1 MRGSIKRWRRALSVP
16 VAVLPILATAACG
29 GREPSSAAERLA
41 RGREIVEQMSAKLG
55 AAQAFSVTTDEKREV
70 IRPGGDPQPTA
81 MTREL
86 VVRRP
91 DRLYVRTK
99 GDQDN
104 EAYYDGVGL
113 TLVMHKHRVF
123 GQARMPETLDRALDA
138 ISERYGVPM
147 PVADFL
153 YSSPSK
159 ALLSEKSEGGWVG
172 REDVG
177 GRPQNHLSFTDS
189 GVKWDLWVPATGDP
203 LPSRA
208 VVELPNNKRLRK
220 LDVTF
225 RDWNLAPNIPA
236 DRFDPTVPKDY
247 EGIAIVQRASVLRN
261 IPDAAS
267 PDEAGAPKR

>member
-1 MRGSIKRWRRALSVP
+1 MKASIKRWRTVTIVP
-16 VAVLPILATAACG
+16 VTVLPILVGCG
-29 GREPSSAAERLA
+29 PREPATDAERLA
-41 RGREIVEQMSAKLG
+41 RGREIVERMSAKLG
-55 AAQAFSVTTDEKREV
+55 AAQSFTVTTDEKRDQ
-70 IRPGGDPQPTA
+70 IRAGGDPAQTNV
-81 MTREL
+81 TREL

-91 DRLYVRTK
+91 DRLYIRTQ
-99 GDQDN
+99 GDHEN

-113 TLVMHKHRVF
+113 TLVMHKHKVF

-147 PVADFL
+147 PVGDFL
-153 YSSPSK
+153 YSSPAK
-159 ALLSEKSEGGWVG
+159 ALLSDKSSGGWVR

-177 GRPQNHLSFTDS
+177 GRPQDHVAFTDS
-189 GVKWDLWVPATGDP
+189 GVKWDLWVAATGDP

-208 VVELPNNKRLRK
+208 VVELPNNKRLKK

-225 RDWNLAPNIPA
+225 RDWNLAANIPA

-261 IPDAAS
+261 IPDAAGA
-267 PDEAGAPKR
+267 PEGGAPKR